1 MRILYLAHRIPY
13 PPNKGDKIRSF
24 HELRV
29 FSRSHE
35 IHLLAFFD
43 DPEDR
48 RHIGEL
54 RKFCADVEL
63 VPLSRPIQAF
73 KAGAT
78 MLKRRPWTLGYFSS
92 RRMREAIASKIRTKN
107 FDIVF
112 AYSSS
117 MAGYLAT
124 TSLGRV
130 LDFVDSDASKWAQ
143 YVRYT
148 SIPWSWIYGFEAS
161 ALTRFEQ
168 EMITAFDRSIF
179 VSKREIGSYAENV
192 PHEKLCFIKNGIDIE
207 FFQPS
212 ESREKGS
219 VVIFTGAM
227 DYFPNADAVVQ
238 FARHVFP
245 IVRTKCP
252 SARFLIVGSNPTSA
266 VRRLARLPGI
276 EVTGSVPD
284 IRVFLSSAHVA
295 VAPLRIA
302 QGIQNKLLEAIAM
315 GLPVVATA
323 SAAGGIPDCASL
335 PISIV
340 EGNHDFAEKVI
351 SHLERPRLSK
361 KEVRQYREHLQKNY
375 DWNENLSQFE
385 DIFRSVS
392 ANRTI
397 ISDPQVVS

>member
-1 MRILYLAHRIPY
+1 
-13 PPNKGDKIRSF
+13 
-24 HELRV
+24 
-29 FSRSHE
+29 
-35 IHLLAFFD
+35 
-43 DPEDR
+43 
-48 RHIGEL
+48 
-54 RKFCADVEL
+54 
-63 VPLSRPIQAF
+63 
-73 KAGAT
+73 
-78 MLKRRPWTLGYFSS
+78 
-92 RRMREAIASKIRTKN
+92 
-107 FDIVF
+107 
-112 AYSSS
+112 
-117 MAGYLAT
+117 
-124 TSLGRV
+124 
-130 LDFVDSDASKWAQ
+130 
-143 YVRYT
+143 
-148 SIPWSWIYGFEAS
+148 
-161 ALTRFEQ
+161 
-168 EMITAFDRSIF
+168 MITAFDRSIF

-361 KEVRQYREHLQKNY
+361 KEVRQYREHLRKNY
-375 DWNENLSQFE
+375 DWNENLSRFE

-392 ANRTI
+392 ANRAI
-397 ISDPQVVS
+397 VSDPQVVS

>member
-24 HELRV
+24 HELRI
-29 FSRSHE
+29 FSRNHE

-43 DPEDR
+43 DPQDR
-48 RHIGEL
+48 SHIGEL

-63 VPLSRPIQAF
+63 VPLSRPIQTM
-73 KAGAT
+73 KAGAA
-78 MLKRRPWTLGYFSS
+78 MLRRRPWTLGYFSS
-92 RRMREAIASKIRTKN
+92 RRMREAIAAKIRTNN
-107 FDIVF
+107 FDVVF

-143 YVRYT
+143 YVRHT

-168 EMITAFDRSIF
+168 QMIGSFDQSIF
-179 VSKREIGSYAENV
+179 VSKREIASYAENV

-212 ESREKGS
+212 KSREEGS

-238 FARHVFP
+238 FAHRVFP
-245 IVRTKCP
+245 IVRIRCP

-284 IRVFLSSAHVA
+284 IRVYLSKAHVA

-323 SAAGGIPDCASL
+323 SATGGIADCASL

-351 SHLERPRLSK
+351 FHLENPRLPQD
-361 KEVRQYREHLQKNY
+361 EVQQYREHLQKNY
-375 DWNENLSQFE
+375 DWNENLNRFE
-385 DIFRSVS
+385 EIFRSVS
-392 ANRTI
+392 ANRAMV
-397 ISDPQVVS
+397 SDQVAS